1 MKSSIKSIFV
11 LFLIVV
17 GFILPVSAIPV
28 ISIGDIEAQPGQS
41 VTESIMIY
49 IDADSNF
56 NACNIYIDYDPLVV
70 HVTNVSSGS
79 GKALKVFSSNFTN
92 QAGII
97 EINVLDVEPPLG
109 NVTLADVVFKAVGS
123 SKSSTSLD
131 IFDYKIY
138 SSTYNLIEYRVNNG
152 TFTVLPGTSDP
163 STSSS
168 SARAGGAGIPAESHE
183 NIAVRETV
191 REFITAN
198 TTITYQFIEDANCI
212 EYIEFYAK
220 TNAGNINSVVEVL
233 KYKSSQVS
241 SDPIGEVYKYVNIY
255 VGNPGYATEKNIA
268 DHVTVF
274 EVPLLW
280 ITQNNIDESSIK
292 LYYYDSNTW
301 NPLPTTKI
309 KEENDCS
316 YFEAEMPEFT
326 GFAIIGET
334 LSPARAGGEG
344 IENTTA
350 QKDID
355 EQLSQDTETTDT
367 DEDVIPGPGLLIG
380 LLSILIA
387 VQALQKKI
395 LH

>member
-11 LFLIVV
+11 IFLIVV
-17 GFILPVSAIPV
+17 GFLLPVSAIPV
-28 ISIGDIEAQPGQS
+28 ISIGDIEAQPGKS
-41 VTESIMIY
+41 ITESIMIY
-49 IDADSNF
+49 IDPDSNVSSG
-56 NACNIYIDYDPLVV
+56 NISIAYDPFVV
-70 HVTNVSSGS
+70 HVTDVSSRS
-79 GKALKVFSSNFTN
+79 YRDFTVSNINN
-92 QAGII
+92 QTGVV
-97 EINVLDVEPPLG
+97 EIFFLDAEPPQG
-109 NVTLADVVFKAVGS
+109 NVTLADVVFKSVGS
-123 SKSSTSLD
+123 SKSSTSLN

-138 SSTYNLIEYRVNNG
+138 SSTFNLIEYEVNNG

-220 TNAGNINSVVEVL
+220 TNAGNINAVVEVL
-233 KYKSSQVS
+233 KYKSTQVS
-241 SDPIGEVYKYVNIY
+241 SDPIGEVYKYINIY
-255 VGNPGYATEKNIA
+255 VGNSEYATEKNIA
-268 DHVTVF
+268 DPVTVF

-301 NPLPTTKI
+301 NQLPTTKI

-316 YFEAEMPEFT
+316 YFEAEIPEFT

-334 LSPARAGGEG
+334 LSSARAGGEG
-344 IENTTA
+344 IEDTTS
-350 QKDID
+350 QKDTD
-355 EQLSQDTETTDT
+355 EQLPQDTETTDT
-367 DEDVIPGPGLLIG
+367 DEDGIPGPGLLIG
-380 LLSILIA
+380 LLSIWIA
-387 VQALQKKI
+387 VQVLQKKFI
-395 LH
+395 P